1 MKVREKFPSTLKF
14 ETDCKLYTCCIFDII
29 ESTGE
34 ISWTTNHLKLWQ
46 IWHLRNK
53 SRTCI
58 KCYRAFLDEPIQNYS
73 TKIKQISS
81 TLQVIEGDLLFV
93 FFSRR
98 KENNIVSKWRCWQF
112 FAPFNKVWFPIKL
125 NKQPLTTY
133 ETFEEFN
140 SDNNEM
146 MHCTGRYIYFLISKF
161 DSFSNEWRGLKG
173 KEKSCKE
180 IEKKGLICETRII
193 IH

>member
-46 IWHLRNK
+46 IWYLCNKAELALNVTEHSLMNRYKTIVQRSNRYQAPFKSLRGIY
-53 SRTCI
+53 C
-58 KCYRAFLDEPIQNYS
+58 F
-73 TKIKQISS
+73 
-81 TLQVIEGDLLFV
+81 

-112 FAPFNKVWFPIKL
+112 FAPLNKVWFPIKL

-146 MHCTGRYIYFLISKF
+146 MHCTGRYIHFLISKF